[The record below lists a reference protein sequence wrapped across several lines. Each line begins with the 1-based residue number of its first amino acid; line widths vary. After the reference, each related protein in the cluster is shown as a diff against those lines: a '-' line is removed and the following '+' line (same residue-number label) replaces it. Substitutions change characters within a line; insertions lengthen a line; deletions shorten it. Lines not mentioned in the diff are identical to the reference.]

1 MLIAINYGEKKL
13 TLRLPDYISFDDY
26 NHKSSDSIV
35 DFLTFKEIL
44 LSSEKMHFELDN
56 ADIYI
61 INDAYR
67 PTPSYLILEW
77 MNKLGKLNDRAKF
90 LVATGCHQPPVEKQ
104 FKKIFGNLYA
114 SLKDRIIVHDAR
126 DKDKMIKI
134 GQDLFRKPVLINR
147 HFYNANHVVIIG
159 SVEPHYFAGF
169 TGGRKS
175 IFPGLCDYDT
185 TARNHNLATSF
196 EAMPMKLEGNP
207 VEEHL
212 QSLMHLLP
220 NKDIF
225 AVQIVLSGD
234 NDIAGIYCGEL
245 KTSFENA
252 CELAAGIFGVH
263 VDDKHDLLIA
273 EVRPPLDGNLYQLQ
287 KSLENCQKAVCGGG
301 TILLFSPCNE
311 GIGENSFYELAENWT
326 PESETILNDS
336 ALFGQ
341 HKLSRVYHIGQ
352 RINIRLYSELNPDVG
367 ERVFF
372 NTELNPQK
380 TIDNLIN
387 KGKNIKVGMVHDAGH
402 TVLVN

>member
-1 MLIAINYGEKKL
+1 MLIVINYGEKKL
-13 TLRLPDYISFDDY
+13 NLKLPDNISFDVY
-26 NHKSSDSIV
+26 NQKPSYSIV
-35 DFLTFKEIL
+35 DFMAFKEIL
-44 LSSEKMHFELDN
+44 LSSEKNLFELDN
-56 ADIYI
+56 ADFYV

-77 MNKLGKLNDRAKF
+77 ISKLGKLNDRAKF
-90 LVATGCHQPPVEKQ
+90 LIATGCHQPPDENQ
-104 FKKIFGNLYA
+104 LKKIFGNLYA
-114 SLKDRIIVHDAR
+114 RLKDRIFVHDAC
-126 DKDKMIKI
+126 DKDKLINI
-134 GQDLFRKPVLINR
+134 GQDSFRQPVLISR
-147 HFYNANHVVIIG
+147 YFHDADRVVIIG

-196 EAMPMKLEGNP
+196 EAMPMKLEDNP

-220 NKDIF
+220 NKDIYTI
-225 AVQIVLSGD
+225 QLVLSGD
-234 NDIAGIYCGEL
+234 NDIAGIFCGEL
-245 KTSFENA
+245 KKSFEKA
-252 CELAAGIFGVH
+252 CEPAVELFGVH
-263 VDDKHDLLIA
+263 TEGGHDLLLA

-287 KSLENCQKAVCGGG
+287 KSLENCQTAVRDGG
-301 TILLFSPCNE
+301 TVLLFSPCYE
-311 GIGENSFYELAENWT
+311 GVGERSFYDLAESWT
-326 PESETILNDS
+326 PEGKVTLNNR
-336 ALFGQ
+336 AMFGQ

-367 ERVFF
+367 ERVFYKA
-372 NTELNPQK
+372 ESNPQK

-387 KGKNIKVGMVHDAGH
+387 KRNCIKVGLVHDAGH